1 MPLGWKITRIKGIYL
16 LGLKI
21 MPRMRTIVSRNR
33 LLRSLPGWRI
43 MLLLHLLTLINLR
56 GWKLVLRAIIR
67 RRGWKRQKVQQ
78 PIVAAMYLL
87 GQKMQDEH
95 NLPLN
100 RISMPVSQQR
110 INLHGWQKHNKTSVK
125 VKLQVLRW
133 PKETVKRESVQLLGP
148 KTVTTAHRSKGT
160 AGSDSKVSRY
170 KSRKNSYKKNQ
181 AARSLREREEENG
194 EGGEEYDE
202 IAWTN
207 GGGGWAICLEGEV
220 RSLGAV
226 EKRAREI
233 GIVEKKEGR
242 RGNKIKGKIG
252 GIAKVEVETIRAIEA
267 EVIVIIRQKAALA
280 NQAQEKAILIKPSQK
295 ISPLKFKNIAHFINQ
310 RFWKCKRRFFT
321 RSLTSIKTLP

>member
-1 MPLGWKITRIKGIYL
+1 
-16 LGLKI
+16 

-56 GWKLVLRAIIR
+56 GWKVVLRAIIR

-170 KSRKNSYKKNQ
+170 KSRKNSYKKKSSSKKLK
-181 AARSLREREEENG
+181 RKRRREWRRRRRVWWDNLNK
-194 EGGEEYDE
+194 
-202 IAWTN
+202 W
-207 GGGGWAICLEGEV
+207 GGGWAICLEGEV
-220 RSLGAV
+220 RSLGGV

-310 RFWKCKRRFFT
+310 RFWKCKRHFFT

>member
-170 KSRKNSYKKNQ
+170 KSRKNSYKKKSSSKKLKRKRRREWRRRRRVWWDSLNKWGWRMSNLPRG
-181 AARSLREREEENG
+181 RSSIFR
-194 EGGEEYDE
+194 
-202 IAWTN
+202 
-207 GGGGWAICLEGEV
+207 
-220 RSLGAV
+220 RSWEKSKRDNNSR
-226 EKRAREI
+226 EKRR
-233 GIVEKKEGR
+233 KKRKE
-242 RGNKIKGKIG
+242 NKRKDWRNSKSRSRDN
-252 GIAKVEVETIRAIEA
+252 KSYRSRSHCNNKT
-267 EVIVIIRQKAALA
+267 KSS
-280 NQAQEKAILIKPSQK
+280 PSQP
-295 ISPLKFKNIAHFINQ
+295 SPRKSHPHQAVAKNQSSKVQKYRTFHQSKVLKM
-310 RFWKCKRRFFT
+310 
-321 RSLTSIKTLP
+321 